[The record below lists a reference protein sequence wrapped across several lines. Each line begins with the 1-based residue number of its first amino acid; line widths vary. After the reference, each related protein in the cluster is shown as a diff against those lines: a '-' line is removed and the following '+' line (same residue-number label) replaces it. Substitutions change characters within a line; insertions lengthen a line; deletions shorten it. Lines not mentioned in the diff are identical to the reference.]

1 MFGFTSTAL
10 SVKKD
15 NPQPVRASH
24 FVFLSSSPQLFCFS
38 GDIMEGNLTSLVEE
52 QEGLEIARKQEL
64 EIQEAKETVEELKKC
79 LTLIHSF
86 YSSNIQYVNV
96 RTIMTIIDVV

>member
-1 MFGFTSTAL
+1 MPMFGFTSTAL
-10 SVKKD
+10 FVNKD

-24 FVFLSSSPQLFCFS
+24 FVFLNSSQQLFCFS
-38 GDIMEGNLTSLVEE
+38 LVEV
-52 QEGLEIARKQEL
+52 QEGFKITRKPEL

-79 LTLIHSF
+79 LTLIHSV